1 VRVYSN
7 TSFTFWFCAPG
18 TLKNSADIRFSQG
31 IVCEAWQR
39 VDKVFVDAPASAFKL
54 AQNKQMEMI

>member
-1 VRVYSN
+1 
-7 TSFTFWFCAPG
+7 
-18 TLKNSADIRFSQG
+18 
-31 IVCEAWQR
+31 